1 MFIFCIVHLLLCHR
15 LVSAPCS
22 FIALFICYNFIGLNK
37 RHVHSLHCSFIAL
50 FICCILSGLDQR
62 GVHLLRCGVF
72 ARSLVVHLLHCS
84 FIALFICYI
93 IIGMDQRGVHLLRC
107 GVFACLPLPFGQ
119 FPARR
124 RKEKKLFSFFA
135 SRHFEKSQRCQSDA
149 LCSID
154 HLEWDRTRIH
164 IGRLYKGEMLIRY

>member
-1 MFIFCIVHLLLCHR
+1 MFIHCIVHLL
-15 LVSAPCS
+15 
-22 FIALFICYNFIGLNK
+22 
-37 RHVHSLHCSFIAL
+37 HCSFVAFSQVWISAV
-50 FICCILSGLDQR
+50 FICCAVAS
-62 GVHLLRCGVF
+62 
-72 ARSLVVHLLHCS
+72 SLVHLLHCS